1 MEDGLVFGTL
11 CLALFRRVV
20 LRYYSSH
27 RGRCPIGADLH
38 FEDFH
43 LQLDGP
49 RKSEGVFVFLVLSS
63 DSRPDLAQR
72 VRISVLECLLISQ
85 HYGSHAR
92 IPLNRT
98 DSRRLPFRCR
108 NRRGLH
114 GRRRRRLVHCRQF
127 SVDLAQIPLCFTCVW
142 STLRARLECSSRRSQ
157 CVLISRIEG
166 LPIFLNRRLKRPL
179 DPLILNTR
187 LDV

>member
-27 RGRCPIGADLH
+27 RGRCPIGANLH

-49 RKSEGVFVFLVLSS
+49 RKSEGVLVFLVLTSHS
-63 DSRPDLAQR
+63 WPDLAQR
-72 VRISVLECLLISQ
+72 VGVPLLESVLIPQ

-92 IPLNRT
+92 IALNRI
-98 DSRRLPFRCR
+98 DGRWLPFRCR
-108 NRRGLH
+108 DRGGFR
-114 GRRRRRLVHCRQF
+114 GRRRCRLAHCHQF
-127 SVDLAQIPLCFTCVW
+127 GVNLAQILLCFTCAW
-142 STLRARLECSSRRSQ
+142 SALRERLEGANRPGPCGPIVRTES
-157 CVLISRIEG
+157 LLRI
-166 LPIFLNRRLKRPL
+166 LDRRLKRHFEPL
-179 DPLILNTR
+179 VLRPL
-187 LDV
+187 LDL

>member
-38 FEDFH
+38 FEVFH
-43 LQLDGP
+43 LKLDGI

-92 IPLNRT
+92 ITLNRT

-114 GRRRRRLVHCRQF
+114 GRRRRRLVHCPQF
-127 SVDLAQIPLCFTCVW
+127 SVDLAQIPFCFTCVLA
-142 STLRARLECSSRRSQ
+142 TLPEPLECSSLPGQFFLLTCSPD
-157 CVLISRIEG
+157 VL
-166 LPIFLNRRLKRPL
+166 
-179 DPLILNTR
+179 
-187 LDV
+187 

>member
-27 RGRCPIGADLH
+27 RGRCPIGANLH

-49 RKSEGVFVFLVLSS
+49 RKSEGVLVFLVLSS
-63 DSRPDLAQR
+63 HSRPDLAQR

-92 IPLNRT
+92 ITPNRT
-98 DSRRLPFRCR
+98 DTRRPPFRFGNRLRLP
-108 NRRGLH
+108 RRPA
-114 GRRRRRLVHCRQF
+114 RRPV
-127 SVDLAQIPLCFTCVW
+127 TCP
-142 STLRARLECSSRRSQ
+142 A
-157 CVLISRIEG
+157 
-166 LPIFLNRRLKRPL
+166 LK
-179 DPLILNTR
+179 
-187 LDV
+187 